1 MLDLAIKNSN
11 FEILKNLYRL
21 RNRKRAIILKL
32 DLPGNGEDSIYSAV
46 GFDSVG
52 SGLISNLN
60 ENLIKE
66 LLAYAN
72 IYNALSYRKILTIP

>member
-1 MLDLAIKNSN
+1 M
-11 FEILKNLYRL
+11 
-21 RNRKRAIILKL
+21 
-32 DLPGNGEDSIYSAV
+32 YSAV

-66 LLAYAN
+66 LFAYAN